1 MSHDD
6 SALVVERALQ
16 LHDEVVAKLFPST
29 EPVYICTTR
38 LCVLIQVVEW
48 SIERERERERSHWPA
63 TWSDD
68 VASHRHTVSPAETA
82 HVIG

>member
-38 LCVLIQVVEW
+38 FCVLIQVVEW
-48 SIERERERERSHWPA
+48 SIERERKRDRIGPPHGQ
-63 TWSDD
+63 TM
-68 VASHRHTVSPAETA
+68 SHRIVTP
-82 HVIG
+82 